1 MTMAARA
8 KKWRSGG
15 RAVRV
20 LPAGRMTMAARAKGD
35 RRGGGRGA
43 DAAGRGS
50 RVGGADGGRAGE
62 ASGAA
67 QDDQR
72 RGLAVAVALL
82 LLFVAARLAWRALG
96 GA

>member
-20 LPAGRMTMAARAKGD
+20 LPAGRMTMAARAKG
-35 RRGGGRGA
+35 A
-43 DAAGRGS
+43 DAAKRGS